1 MADDSPESPTYGPLM
16 HIQIFVDAATPL
28 SGKVTLEDEPP
39 VPFEGWLQLLCLLS
53 DVLEPTKQVQR

>member
-1 MADDSPESPTYGPLM
+1 M
-16 HIQIFVDAATPL
+16 HIQIFVDAAQPL

-53 DVLEPTKQVQR
+53 DVLEPSKQAQR